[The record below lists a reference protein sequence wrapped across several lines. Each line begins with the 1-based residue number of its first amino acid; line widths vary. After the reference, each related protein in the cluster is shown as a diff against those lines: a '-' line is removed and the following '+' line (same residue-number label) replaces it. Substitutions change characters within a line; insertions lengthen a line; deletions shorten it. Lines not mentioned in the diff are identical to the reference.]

1 MKPGTYDRT
10 SLAAEIAS
18 TSYRFGE
25 WEFRPVVHEVLIG
38 EEVVGLTI
46 LQTVML
52 LRLIEAY
59 PAYVSKLRDKKTT
72 VYQLRHKLGKGLIVS
87 DRDGYRFRPEA
98 VL

>member
-1 MKPGTYDRT
+1 
-10 SLAAEIAS
+10 
-18 TSYRFGE
+18 
-25 WEFRPVVHEVLIG
+25 
-38 EEVVGLTI
+38 

-59 PAYVSKLRDKKTT
+59 PDYISKLRDKKTT